1 MYAFFAEIRA
11 DPMMLERLDG
21 KTTLNC
27 RLRHLHLLWIVLI
40 IGFACPQGHAV
51 SWFAEGPD
59 GGSARAFASDPHDHM
74 HLYLGTATGW
84 IYQSHD
90 GGKKWDRLARLGNR
104 DDLIVKKILV
114 DSAEPNHIVVGTYA
128 LDHPDGGLFVSHD
141 GGANWTDEAEMRG
154 QSIRSLTMATSNP
167 SIIVAGTLQGVF
179 RSTDGGT
186 HWERISPKD
195 NAEIHEVES
204 LALDPVN
211 PGIIYAGT
219 WHLPWKTEDGGKTW
233 TNIKQGIIEDSD
245 VFSIVVDPKQP
256 KVVYLSACSGI
267 YKSDDGG
274 AKFTGGVGVNKTQGI
289 PSTARR
295 TRVLLQDPN
304 HLDTVFAGT
313 TEGLYR
319 TFDGGKYWMQTTSS
333 DVIVND
339 VYVDPANSKH
349 VLLATDRRGVLVS
362 DDGGD
367 SFMSSN
373 SGFSARQ
380 ITAYSGDA
388 RHPAV
393 VYVGVVN
400 DKDSGGVFVSR
411 TGGLSWSHLSDG
423 LDGRDVFSL
432 GQAPDGTILAGTEH
446 GIYLLK
452 DSLWE
457 RVGDK
462 DDTVA
467 PAAPAADEP
476 VPAVKTSAA
485 RKPLERSQVQRLVA
499 KTRPAGIGPAV
510 KNFDGS
516 VYGFAVSGETLFA
529 VTSQGVLRSASSGST
544 WSKTPSLPDGEW
556 RFVAASRTAA
566 VVASLNAVKI
576 STDGGA
582 TWKAVTLPPK
592 LMQVTALSV
601 DDEGQVWIGDRDG
614 IAISGDKGATWQSP
628 ANMIVRGVNNI
639 FYDPQI
645 GRMLVTAR
653 NPATVAYAIDIR
665 SKQAKSWETG
675 WALRFLRPV
684 GDHLVAATLFD
695 GIVVQPRMV
704 DSAEIAKH

>member
-1 MYAFFAEIRA
+1 
-11 DPMMLERLDG
+11 MMLERLDR
-21 KTTLNC
+21 KTTLNF
-27 RLRHLHLLWIVLI
+27 RLRRLYLLWLVLI
-40 IGFACPQGHAV
+40 VGFVCSQARAV

-59 GGSARAFASDPHDHM
+59 GGSARAFAADPRDHM

-90 GGKKWDRLARLGNR
+90 GGRKWDRLARLGNR

-114 DSAEPNHIVVGTYA
+114 DSTDPNHIVVGAYA
-128 LDHPDGGLFVSHD
+128 LDHPDGGIFVSSD
-141 GGANWTDEAEMRG
+141 GGANWTDVEEMRG
-154 QSIRSLTMATSNP
+154 ESIRSLTMAP
-167 SIIVAGTLQGVF
+167 SDPKIIVAGALEGVF
-179 RSTDGGT
+179 RSTDEGT

-204 LALDPVN
+204 LAVDPVN
-211 PGIIYAGT
+211 PEIIYAGT
-219 WHLPWKTEDGGKTW
+219 WHLPWKTENGGTTW

-245 VFSIVVDPKQP
+245 VFSIVVDPQQS

-339 VYVDPANSKH
+339 VYVDPADSKH

-367 SFMSSN
+367 SFMPSN

-380 ITAYSGDA
+380 VTAFAGDA
-388 RHPAV
+388 RHPAI

-400 DKDSGGVFVSR
+400 DKDSGGVLVSR

-423 LDGRDVFSL
+423 LDSHDVFSL

-457 RVGDK
+457 RVGDE
-462 DDTVA
+462 DDAVIPDA
-467 PAAPAADEP
+467 PAVDAPAP
-476 VPAVKTSAA
+476 VAKTKAA
-485 RKPLERSQVQRLVA
+485 RKPVGRSQVQRPVA
-499 KTRPAGIGPAV
+499 KARPAVAGPEV
-510 KNFDGS
+510 KNLDGS

-529 VTSQGVLRSASSGST
+529 VTSRGVLRSASSGST
-544 WSKTPSLPDGEW
+544 WSKTPALPDDEW
-556 RFVAASRTAA
+556 RFVAASKTAV
-566 VVASLNAVKI
+566 VVASLNAVSI
-576 STDGGA
+576 SADGGN
-582 TWKAVTLPPK
+582 TWKEVTLPPK

-614 IAISGDKGATWQSP
+614 VSISGDEGATWQSP
-628 ANMIVRGVNNI
+628 VNMIVRGVNSI
-639 FYDPQI
+639 FYDSQT

-675 WALRFLRPV
+675 WNLRFLRPV
-684 GDHLVAATLFD
+684 GDHLVAATPFD